1 VCEAVIEL
9 GQLVD
14 RILGLHG
21 WAVLAV
27 VFLAPALEA
36 SAFLGVV
43 IPGEIAVLLGGVL
56 AFQHRAP
63 LPAVLVAAVAGAI
76 IGDSVGYLVGR
87 RWGRRLLDGS
97 VGRLV
102 ARHHL
107 GRAERYLAER
117 GGPAVFFGRFTAA
130 LRALIP
136 GLAGMAGLHYRTFAV
151 YNAAGGLLW
160 ASGFVLLGYVA
171 GTGWRQ
177 VEQVAKRAS
186 LLLLLALVAIGLLV
200 VVVRWLTRHPD
211 RVRALAD
218 RQLERPWVARL
229 RDRYQR
235 QLAFVARRLRPGGA
249 LGLSLTAT
257 VAALVGAGWAFGA
270 VLQDVLA
277 RDELELVDRPVAVFF
292 VRHREAWLT
301 RVMQDL
307 TNLGSIRI
315 LLPLMVVVGLGWWL
329 ARRTWWPLG
338 LLAAA
343 YAGAELAF
351 NAIKELVHRPR
362 PPAVILL
369 KPVAGPGFPSG
380 HATQA
385 VAVYGMLAALSAAAT
400 VRWSRKVAAWALAVV
415 ITGVVAVSRLYL
427 GAHWLT
433 DVLGGLA
440 LGAAWLF
447 ALLVSVRTIGRLRE
461 NRPDQPAA
469 PAGGDPTPPTTI
481 PSTATRQPPTTR
493 GLHG

>member
-1 VCEAVIEL
+1 VSRVTKL

-56 AFQHRAP
+56 AFEHRAP
-63 LPAVLVAAVAGAI
+63 LPAVLGAAVAGAI

-102 ARHHL
+102 PGQHL
-107 GRAERYLAER
+107 DRAERYLAER

-136 GLAGMAGLHYRTFAV
+136 GLAGMAGLHYRTFAL
-151 YNAAGGLLW
+151 YNAAGGAIW

-186 LLLLLALVAIGLLV
+186 LLLLVALIATAALVL
-200 VVVRWLTRHPD
+200 VVRWLIRHPD
-211 RVRALAD
+211 RVTAAVD
-218 RQLERPWVARL
+218 RQLQRPWVARL

-235 QLAFVARRLRPGGA
+235 QLAFLARRLQPGGA
-249 LGLSLTAT
+249 LGLSLTVT

-277 RDELELVDRPVAVFF
+277 HDELELVDQPVALFF
-292 VRHREAWLT
+292 VRHRAAWLT
-301 RVMQDL
+301 RLLQDL
-307 TNLGSIRI
+307 TNLGSVRI
-315 LLPLMVVVGLGWWL
+315 LLPLIVVVGVGWWL
-329 ARRTWWPLG
+329 RRRTWQPLG

-343 YAGAELAF
+343 YLGADLAF
-351 NAIKELVHRPR
+351 NAVKELVQRPR
-362 PPAVILL
+362 PPAGILL
-369 KPVAGPGFPSG
+369 KPVTGPSFPSG

-385 VAVYGMLAALSAAAT
+385 VAVYGMLAALAAAAT
-400 VRWSRKVAAWALAVV
+400 TSWAGKVTAWALAVV
-415 ITGVVAVSRLYL
+415 VIGLVAVSRLYL
-427 GAHWLT
+427 GTHWLT

-447 ALLVSVRTIGRLRE
+447 ALLTSVRTIDHLRE
-461 NRPDQPAA
+461 HPRDRALPAGPERDDAAA
-469 PAGGDPTPPTTI
+469 PTRSTQALRSPANGG
-481 PSTATRQPPTTR
+481 S
-493 GLHG
+493 HG

>member
-1 VCEAVIEL
+1 VIEL

-14 RILGLHG
+14 RILGLYG

-27 VFLAPALEA
+27 VFLTPALEA
-36 SAFLGVV
+36 SVFLGVV

-63 LPAVLVAAVAGAI
+63 LPSVLAAVAGAI
-76 IGDSVGYLVGR
+76 VGDSVGYLVGW

-97 VGRLV
+97 VGHLV

-107 GRAERYLAER
+107 DRAERYLAER

-171 GTGWRQ
+171 GTSWRH

-186 LLLLLALVAIGLLV
+186 LLLLLALVATALLV
-200 VVVRWLTRHPD
+200 VAVRWLVGYPD

-218 RQLERPWVARL
+218 RQLARPWVARL
-229 RDRYQR
+229 GDRYQR

-257 VAALVGAGWAFGA
+257 VAALVAAGWAFGA

-277 RDELELVDRPVAVFF
+277 GDELELIDRPVALFF

-301 RVMQDL
+301 RVLQDL
-307 TNLGSIRI
+307 TNLGSTRVLIPLI
-315 LLPLMVVVGLGWWL
+315 LVVGVGWWL
-329 ARRTWWPLG
+329 ARRTWRPLG
-338 LLAAA
+338 LLTAA
-343 YAGAELAF
+343 YTGAELAF
-351 NAIKELVHRPR
+351 NAVKELVHRPR

-415 ITGVVAVSRLYL
+415 ITGAVAVSRLYL

-447 ALLVSVRTIGRLRE
+447 ALLVSVRTIGRLRTHP
-461 NRPDQPAA
+461 PDQPAT
-469 PAGGDPTPPTTI
+469 PDGGEPTPPTTPPTQTRRS
-481 PSTATRQPPTTR
+481 PSTR
-493 GLHG
+493 GPHG

>member
-1 VCEAVIEL
+1 MSEVTKL
-9 GQLVD
+9 GQVVD

-56 AFQHRAP
+56 AFEHRAP
-63 LPAVLVAAVAGAI
+63 LAAVLAAAVAGAI

-107 GRAERYLAER
+107 DRAERYLAER

-136 GLAGMAGLHYRTFAV
+136 GLAGMAGLHYRTFAL

-186 LLLLLALVAIGLLV
+186 LLLLFALMAIALLV
-200 VVVRWLTRHPD
+200 LVVRWLIGHPD
-211 RVRALAD
+211 RLTALGNRLLD
-218 RQLERPWVARL
+218 RPWVARL

-235 QLAFVARRLRPGGA
+235 QLAFLARRLQPGGA
-249 LGLSLTAT
+249 LGLSLTLT
-257 VAALVGAGWAFGA
+257 VTALVAAGWAFGA

-277 RDELELVDRPVAVFF
+277 HDELELVDRPVAVFF
-292 VRHREAWLT
+292 VGHREAWLT
-301 RVMQDL
+301 RTLQDL
-307 TNLGSIRI
+307 TNLGSVRV
-315 LLPLMVVVGLGWWL
+315 LLPLIVVVGLGWWL
-329 ARRTWWPLG
+329 RRRTWRPLG

-343 YAGAELAF
+343 YAGADLAF
-351 NAIKELVHRPR
+351 NAVKELVGRPR
-362 PPAVILL
+362 PPAGILL
-369 KPVAGPGFPSG
+369 KPVAGPSFPSG

-385 VAVYGMLAALSAAAT
+385 VAVYGMLAALTAAAT
-400 VRWSRKVAAWALAVV
+400 PRWSRKVAAWAAAVV
-415 ITGVVAVSRLYL
+415 IVGTVAVSRLYL
-427 GAHWLT
+427 GTHWLT

-447 ALLVSVRTIGRLRE
+447 ALLTSVRTIGRLRAHP
-461 NRPDQPAA
+461 PDQP
-469 PAGGDPTPPTTI
+469 PPTA
-481 PSTATRQPPTTR
+481 PEHDDPAASARSTQAQGSPAN
-493 GLHG
+493 GGSHG

>member
-1 VCEAVIEL
+1 M
-9 GQLVD
+9 VD

-56 AFQHRAP
+56 AFEHRAP
-63 LPAVLVAAVAGAI
+63 LPAVLTAAVAGAI

-87 RWGRRLLDGS
+87 RWGRWLLDGS

-102 ARHHL
+102 PRHHL
-107 GRAERYLAER
+107 DRAERYLAER

-130 LRALIP
+130 LRALVP
-136 GLAGMAGLHYRTFAV
+136 GLAGMAGLHYRTFAL

-186 LLLLLALVAIGLLV
+186 LLLLLALAATAALV
-200 VVVRWLTRHPD
+200 LVVRWLIGHHD
-211 RVRALAD
+211 RVTALVN
-218 RQLERPWVARL
+218 RQLQRPWVARL

-235 QLAFVARRLRPGGA
+235 QLAFLARRLQPGGA
-249 LGLSLTAT
+249 LGLSLTVT
-257 VAALVGAGWAFGA
+257 VAALVAAGWAFGA

-277 RDELELVDRPVAVFF
+277 RDELELVDRPVARFF
-292 VRHREAWLT
+292 VSHREAWLT
-301 RVMQDL
+301 RLLQDL
-307 TNLGSIRI
+307 TNLGSVRI
-315 LLPLMVVVGLGWWL
+315 LVPLILLVGAGWWL
-329 ARRTWWPLG
+329 RRRIWRPLG

-343 YAGAELAF
+343 YLGADLAF
-351 NAIKELVHRPR
+351 NAVKELVQRPR
-362 PPAVILL
+362 PPAGILL
-369 KPVAGPGFPSG
+369 KPVTGPSFPSG

-385 VAVYGMLAALSAAAT
+385 VAVYGMLAALAAAT
-400 VRWSRKVAAWALAVV
+400 TSSWARKVAAWTLAVV
-415 ITGVVAVSRLYL
+415 ISGLVAVSRLYL
-427 GAHWLT
+427 GTHWLT

-447 ALLVSVRTIGRLRE
+447 ALLTSVRTINHLR
-461 NRPDQPAA
+461 DQPLPAATDHHDPAA
-469 PAGGDPTPPTTI
+469 PTRPPQTRPTAGGP
-481 PSTATRQPPTTR
+481 
-493 GLHG
+493 HG

>member
-1 VCEAVIEL
+1 
-9 GQLVD
+9 
-14 RILGLHG
+14 
-21 WAVLAV
+21 VLAV

-43 IPGEIAVLLGGVL
+43 IPGEVAVLLGGVL

-76 IGDSVGYLVGR
+76 LGDSVGYLVGR

-102 ARHHL
+102 RGEHL
-107 GRAERYLAER
+107 DRAERYLARR

-136 GLAGMAGLHYRTFAV
+136 GLAGMAGLRYRTFAA
-151 YNAAGGLLW
+151 YNAAGGTLW
-160 ASGFVLLGYVA
+160 AAGFVLLGYVA

-177 VEQVAKRAS
+177 VEQAAKRAS
-186 LLLLLALVAIGLLV
+186 LLLLLALAAVAVLV
-200 VVVRWLTRHPD
+200 LAVRWLIRHPQ

-218 RQLERPWVARL
+218 RQLQRPLIARL
-229 RDRYQR
+229 RERYRR
-235 QLAFVARRLRPGGA
+235 QLGFLARRLRPGGA

-257 VAALVGAGWAFGA
+257 VAALVAAAWAFGA

-277 RDELELVDRPVAVFF
+277 RDELELVDQPVAWFF

-301 RVMQDL
+301 HLMQDAS
-307 TNLGSIRI
+307 NLGSTRL
-315 LLPLMVVVGLGWWL
+315 LLPLVLLVGLGWWL
-329 ARRTWWPLG
+329 RRRTWRPLG

-343 YAGAELAF
+343 YAGADLAF
-351 NAIKELVHRPR
+351 NAVKQLVHRPR
-362 PPAVILL
+362 PPAAILL

-380 HATQA
+380 HAAQA
-385 VAVYGMLAALSAAAT
+385 VAVYGTLAALTAAGTPA
-400 VRWSRKVAAWALAVV
+400 WSRKVNAWAAAVV
-415 ITGVVAVSRLYL
+415 VAGVVAVSRLYL

-447 ALLVSVRTIGRLRE
+447 ALLTSVRTIGRLRA
-461 NRPDQPAA
+461 RPPDHPTAEGGPAPGAPSAPTSPA
-469 PAGGDPTPPTTI
+469 PANQG
-481 PSTATRQPPTTR
+481 R
-493 GLHG
+493 HG

>member
-1 VCEAVIEL
+1 VTKL
-9 GQLVD
+9 GQLVE

-56 AFQHRAP
+56 AFQHRAS
-63 LPAVLVAAVAGAI
+63 LPAVLGAAVAGAI
-76 IGDSVGYLVGR
+76 VGDSVGYLVGR
-87 RWGRRLLDGS
+87 
-97 VGRLV
+97 LV
-102 ARHHL
+102 PGHHL
-107 GRAERYLAER
+107 DRAEHHLAQR

-136 GLAGMAGLHYRTFAV
+136 GLAGMAGLHYRTFAI

-186 LLLLLALVAIGLLV
+186 LLLLLALAATALLV
-200 VVVRWLTRHPD
+200 LAVRWLIGHPD
-211 RVRALAD
+211 RITALVS
-218 RQLERPWVARL
+218 RQLQRPWVARL
-229 RDRYQR
+229 RHRYQR
-235 QLAFVARRLRPGGA
+235 QLAFLARRLQPGGA
-249 LGLSLTAT
+249 LGLSLTLT
-257 VAALVGAGWAFGA
+257 VTALVATGWAFGA

-277 RDELELVDRPVAVFF
+277 RDELELVDRPVARFF
-292 VRHREAWLT
+292 VSHREAWLT
-301 RVMQDL
+301 HLLQDL
-307 TNLGSIRI
+307 TNLGSARI
-315 LLPLMVVVGLGWWL
+315 LLPLVLVVGVGWWL
-329 ARRTWWPLG
+329 RRRTWRPLG

-343 YAGAELAF
+343 YLGADLAF
-351 NAIKELVHRPR
+351 NAVKELVHRPR
-362 PPAVILL
+362 PPAAILL
-369 KPVAGPGFPSG
+369 KPVADPSFPSG

-385 VAVYGMLAALSAAAT
+385 AAVYGMLAALTAAAIT
-400 VRWSRKVAAWALAVV
+400 SWARKVTAWALAVV
-415 ITGVVAVSRLYL
+415 ITGVVAVSGLYL

-447 ALLVSVRTIGRLRE
+447 ALLTSVRTIDQLRGRT
-461 NRPDQPAA
+461 PDQAPPAATADHDPAA
-469 PAGGDPTPPTTI
+469 PTRSTQIRGSPATGG
-481 PSTATRQPPTTR
+481 S
-493 GLHG
+493 HG

>member
-1 VCEAVIEL
+1 VSEVTKL

-56 AFQHRAP
+56 AFEHRAP
-63 LPAVLVAAVAGAI
+63 LPAVLAAAVAGAI

-102 ARHHL
+102 PRQHL
-107 GRAERYLAER
+107 DRAEHYLAER

-130 LRALIP
+130 LRALVP
-136 GLAGMAGLHYRTFAV
+136 GLAGMAGLHYRTFAL
-151 YNAAGGLLW
+151 YNAIGGLLW

-177 VEQVAKRAS
+177 VEAVAKRAS
-186 LLLLLALVAIGLLV
+186 LLLLLALVATALLV
-200 VVVRWLTRHPD
+200 VAVRWLVGHPD

-235 QLAFVARRLRPGGA
+235 QLAFLARRLQPGGA
-249 LGLSLTAT
+249 LGLSLTIT
-257 VAALVGAGWAFGA
+257 VAALVAAGWAFGA

-277 RDELELVDRPVAVFF
+277 RDELELVDRPVALFF
-292 VRHREAWLT
+292 VHHREAWLT
-301 RVMQDL
+301 RLMQDL
-307 TNLGSIRI
+307 TNLGSIRV
-315 LLPLMVVVGLGWWL
+315 LLPLILVVGVGWWL
-329 ARRTWWPLG
+329 RRRTWRPLG

-343 YAGAELAF
+343 YVGADLAF
-351 NAIKELVHRPR
+351 NAVKELVQRPR
-362 PPAVILL
+362 PPAGILL
-369 KPVAGPGFPSG
+369 KPVAGPSFPSG

-385 VAVYGMLAALSAAAT
+385 VAVYGMLAALAAAT
-400 VRWSRKVAAWALAVV
+400 APSWARKVAAWALAVV
-415 ITGVVAVSRLYL
+415 ITGMVAVSRLYL

-447 ALLVSVRTIGRLRE
+447 ALLLSIRTIGRLRTYP
-461 NRPDQPAA
+461 PDQSATPAS
-469 PAGGDPTPPTTI
+469 GDPTPPTT
-481 PSTATRQPPTTR
+481 PSTVTRRSPTTR
-493 GLHG
+493 GPHG

>member
-1 VCEAVIEL
+1 MCWAVSEL

-36 SAFLGVV
+36 SAFLGVL

-63 LPAVLVAAVAGAI
+63 LPAVLAAAVAGAVV
-76 IGDSVGYLVGR
+76 GDSVGYLVGR

-177 VEQVAKRAS
+177 VEAVAKQAS
-186 LLLLLALVAIGLLV
+186 LLLLLALVAVGLLV
-200 VVVRWLTRHPD
+200 VAVRWLTSHPD

-218 RQLERPWVARL
+218 RQLERPFMARL
-229 RDRYQR
+229 RDRYQH
-235 QLAFVARRLRPGGA
+235 QLAFLARRLRPGGA

-257 VAALVGAGWAFGA
+257 VAVLVAAGWAFGA

-277 RDELELVDRPVAVFF
+277 RDELELVDRPVALFF
-292 VRHREAWLT
+292 VRHREAGLT
-301 RVMQDL
+301 RVLQDL
-307 TNLGSIRI
+307 TNLGSTRVLIPLI
-315 LLPLMVVVGLGWWL
+315 LVVGVGWWL
-329 ARRTWWPLG
+329 ARRTWRPLG

-351 NAIKELVHRPR
+351 NAVKELVHRPR

-369 KPVAGPGFPSG
+369 KPVAGPSFPSG

-385 VAVYGMLAALSAAAT
+385 VAVYGMLAALAAAT
-400 VRWSRKVAAWALAVV
+400 TPRWSGKVAAWAAAVV
-415 ITGVVAVSRLYL
+415 VTGVVAVSRLYL

-447 ALLVSVRTIGRLRE
+447 ALLTGVRTIGRLRTHP
-461 NRPDQPAA
+461 PDQPAA
-469 PAGGDPTPPTTI
+469 PSGGDPTPPTTI

>member
-1 VCEAVIEL
+1 VSGVTKL

-56 AFQHRAP
+56 AFEHRAP
-63 LPAVLVAAVAGAI
+63 LPVVLGAAVAGAI
-76 IGDSVGYLVGR
+76 IGDSVGYLIGR

-102 ARHHL
+102 PGHHL
-107 GRAERYLAER
+107 DRAERYLAQR

-136 GLAGMAGLHYRTFAV
+136 GLAGMAGLHYRTFAI

-186 LLLLLALVAIGLLV
+186 LLLLLALIATAALV
-200 VVVRWLTRHPD
+200 LAVRWLIGHPD
-211 RVRALAD
+211 RLTALVN
-218 RQLERPWVARL
+218 RQLQRPWVARL
-229 RDRYQR
+229 RDRYQG
-235 QLAFVARRLRPGGA
+235 QLAFLARRLQPGGA
-249 LGLSLTAT
+249 LGLSLTIT
-257 VAALVGAGWAFGA
+257 VTALVAAGWAFGA

-277 RDELELVDRPVAVFF
+277 RDELALVDRPVARFF
-292 VRHREAWLT
+292 VGHREAWLT
-301 RVMQDL
+301 RLLQDL
-307 TNLGSIRI
+307 TNLGSVRI
-315 LLPLMVVVGLGWWL
+315 LLPLIVVVGVGWWL
-329 ARRTWWPLG
+329 RRRTWRPLG

-343 YAGAELAF
+343 YAGADLAF
-351 NAIKELVHRPR
+351 NAVKELVHRPR
-362 PPAVILL
+362 PPAGILL
-369 KPVAGPGFPSG
+369 KPVAGPSFPSG

-385 VAVYGMLAALSAAAT
+385 VAVYGMLAALAAAST
-400 VRWSRKVAAWALAVV
+400 TSWARKVAAWALAVV

-427 GAHWLT
+427 GTHWLT

-447 ALLVSVRTIGRLRE
+447 ALLTSVHTINHLHEHPRDE
-461 NRPDQPAA
+461 PPPAAIEHDDPAA
-469 PAGGDPTPPTTI
+469 PTRPTHARGSPATGGPP
-481 PSTATRQPPTTR
+481 
-493 GLHG
+493 

>member
-1 VCEAVIEL
+1 VSGVTKL

-27 VFLAPALEA
+27 IFLAPALEA

-56 AFQHRAP
+56 AFEHRAP
-63 LPAVLVAAVAGAI
+63 LPAVLAAAVAGAI

-97 VGRLV
+97 VGRFV

-107 GRAERYLAER
+107 DRAERYLAQR

-136 GLAGMAGLHYRTFAV
+136 GLAGMAGLPYRTFAI

-171 GTGWRQ
+171 GTGWRR

-186 LLLLLALVAIGLLV
+186 LLLLLALAATALLV
-200 VVVRWLTRHPD
+200 VIVRWLIGHPD
-211 RVRALAD
+211 RRTALVD
-218 RQLERPWVARL
+218 RQLQRPWVARL

-235 QLAFVARRLRPGGA
+235 QLAFLARRLQPGGA
-249 LGLSLTAT
+249 LGLSLTVT
-257 VAALVGAGWAFGA
+257 VTALVAAGWAFGA

-277 RDELELVDRPVAVFF
+277 RDELALVDRPVARFF
-292 VRHREAWLT
+292 VAHREAWLT
-301 RVMQDL
+301 RLLQDL
-307 TNLGSIRI
+307 TNLGSARVLVPLI
-315 LLPLMVVVGLGWWL
+315 LVVGVAWWL
-329 ARRTWWPLG
+329 RRRTWRPLG

-343 YAGAELAF
+343 YAGADLAF
-351 NAIKELVHRPR
+351 NAVKELVHRPR
-362 PPAVILL
+362 PPAGILL
-369 KPVAGPGFPSG
+369 KPVAGPSFPSG

-385 VAVYGMLAALSAAAT
+385 VAVYGMLAALTAAAT
-400 VRWSRKVAAWALAVV
+400 PRWSRKVTAWALAVV
-415 ITGVVAVSRLYL
+415 VIGLVAVSRLYL

-433 DVLGGLA
+433 DALGGLA

-447 ALLVSVRTIGRLRE
+447 ALLTSVRTINHLRAHD
-461 NRPDQPAA
+461 PDQPPSA
-469 PAGGDPTPPTTI
+469 PTEHNDPAPSTRWTKARRSPTTGG
-481 PSTATRQPPTTR
+481 P
-493 GLHG
+493 HG

>member
-1 VCEAVIEL
+1 VSGL
-9 GQLVD
+9 GQVVD

-56 AFQHRAP
+56 AFEHRAP
-63 LPAVLVAAVAGAI
+63 LLAVLTAAVAGAI
-76 IGDSVGYLVGR
+76 VGDSVGYLVGR

-102 ARHHL
+102 AGEHL
-107 GRAERYLAER
+107 DRAERYLAER

-171 GTGWRQ
+171 GTSWRH

-186 LLLLLALVAIGLLV
+186 LLLLLALVATALLV
-200 VVVRWLTRHPD
+200 VAVRWLARHPD

-218 RQLERPWVARL
+218 RQLARPWVARL

-235 QLAFVARRLRPGGA
+235 QLAFLARRLRPGGA
-249 LGLSLTAT
+249 LGLSLTVT
-257 VAALVGAGWAFGA
+257 VAALVTAGWAFGA

-277 RDELELVDRPVAVFF
+277 RDELELVDRPVALFF

-301 RVMQDL
+301 RLLQDL

-315 LLPLMVVVGLGWWL
+315 LLPLIVVVGVGWWL
-329 ARRTWWPLG
+329 RRRTWRPLG
-338 LLAAA
+338 LLAGA
-343 YAGAELAF
+343 YAGADLAF
-351 NAIKELVHRPR
+351 NLVKELVGRPR
-362 PPAVILL
+362 PPAAILL
-369 KPVAGPGFPSG
+369 KPVAGPSFPSG

-385 VAVYGMLAALSAAAT
+385 VAVYGMLAALAAT
-400 VRWSRKVAAWALAVV
+400 ATASWRRKVAAWALAVV
-415 ITGVVAVSRLYL
+415 IVGAVAVSRLYL
-427 GAHWLT
+427 GTHWLT

-447 ALLVSVRTIGRLRE
+447 ALLISVRTIGRLHAHPT
-461 NRPDQPAA
+461 PDQPAA
-469 PAGGDPTPPTTI
+469 APDNGNPSSSTTLSTKTRRSPTTG
-481 PSTATRQPPTTR
+481 
-493 GLHG
+493 GLHD